1 MSAAERPAPR
11 GSVAPDSGGH
21 RVAASSARGLK
32 TIWRRWTEAGAWSR
46 FAGAAVAV
54 LVVGAALPDGVRIP
68 GPSVPAESSTTS
80 TVAAADRFSFSA
92 GEFLVRWN
100 LVVESADLGALAR
113 SEFDVADATHARFV
127 IEEPA
132 EGLSWFVT
140 VYLDPASGDVT
151 SAEFIAPLS
160 EDGIEVVGAL
170 LFIAAIEG
178 HSVVEMSA
186 EVIDSLL
193 DGPARDD
200 GTYFDETATAAGR
213 YALSMSPETQFF
225 LRVVP

>member
-1 MSAAERPAPR
+1 M
-11 GSVAPDSGGH
+11 
-21 RVAASSARGLK
+21 AASSARGLK

-54 LVVGAALPDGVRIP
+54 LVVGAALPDGVRLP
-68 GPSVPAESSTTS
+68 GPPVPAESSTTS
-80 TVAAADRFSFSA
+80 TAAADRFSFSA

-100 LVVESADLGALAR
+100 LAVESADLGALAR

-140 VYLDPASGDVT
+140 VYLDAASGGVT
-151 SAEFIAPLS
+151 SAEFLAPLS

-178 HSVVEMSA
+178 HSLVEMSA

-193 DGPARDD
+193 DGRSRDD
-200 GTYFDETATAAGR
+200 GTYFDETDTAAGS